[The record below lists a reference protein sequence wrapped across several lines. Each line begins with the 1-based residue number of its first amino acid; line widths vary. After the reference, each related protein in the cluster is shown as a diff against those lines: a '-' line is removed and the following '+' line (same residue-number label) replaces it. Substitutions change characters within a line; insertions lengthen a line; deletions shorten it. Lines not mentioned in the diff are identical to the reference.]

1 MFFAFTDAGNASE
14 AELKSFL
21 YIYAVASSDMNKYSP
36 VTSREC
42 ARCVHQSA
50 RVQIRDF

>member
-1 MFFAFTDAGNASE
+1 MFFAFTDAGNAPE
-14 AELKSFL
+14 AEQNSFL
-21 YIYAVASSDMNKYSP
+21 HIYAVASSDMNKYSS